1 MRRLLPLLCL
11 LSVPTLAAE
20 KPAATPG
27 IDVPPEIVKEFQAIE
42 ALTAKSAYAEAAQR
56 GQALLPRLKD
66 SPAAKALLLRN
77 LATLYGQQKHYPH
90 SAALLQECLD
100 LHALP
105 AREVP
110 KVLLELA
117 QYSVAAQNYP
127 KAEEALTTLIQQDP
141 DPKPDYYL
149 MLVDM
154 RTQSKRYAEAAAALE
169 RLIARTP
176 EPKVEWYEML
186 LGLHHESRDLDACIR
201 DLAALIEKSPDKP
214 LYWQQL
220 TGLYQEAKQDKKALA
235 VRQLMYERGLP
246 RSTDEIVQLAQ
257 MLRYQGLPGRAA
269 EILQREIDRGGVDK
283 TPRNLGLLADNWM
296 EARELG
302 KAAAALET
310 SAALAPTGET
320 LHRLGQI
327 YSELRDWNKARLAL
341 TRALAKGGL
350 KNPGGAWLLL
360 GMAHYR
366 LDAKNDARAAFLQA
380 KNTPA
385 MTKTAQQWLEHIER
399 ETRQAKK
406 PAH

>member
-366 LDAKNDARAAFLQA
+366 LDVKNDARAAFLQA

>member
-1 MRRLLPLLCL
+1 MRRLLPLLWL
-11 LSVPTLAAE
+11 LSLPASAAE
-20 KPAATPG
+20 PPANAPK
-27 IDVPPEIVKEFQAIE
+27 IDVPAEVLSEFKVIE
-42 ALTAKSAYAEAAQR
+42 DLTAKGSIAEAAKR
-56 GQALLPRLKD
+56 GQALLPKLKD
-66 SPAAKALLLRN
+66 APAAKALLLRN

-90 SAALLQECLD
+90 SAALLQESLD

-117 QYSVAAQNYP
+117 QYAVAAQNYP

-141 DPKPDYYL
+141 DPKPDYFL

-154 RTQSKRYAEAAAALE
+154 QTQSKRYAEAAATLE

-176 EPKVEWYEML
+176 EPKPSWREML
-186 LGLHHESRDLDACIR
+186 LGLHHEAHDLNACIH

-220 TGLYQEAKQDKKALA
+220 TGLYQETKQDKKALA
-235 VRQLMYERGLP
+235 VRQLMYERGLL
-246 RSTDEIVQLAQ
+246 RSADEIVQLDQ

-269 EILQREIDRGGVDK
+269 EILQREIDRGGIDK

-310 SAALAPTGET
+310 SAALAPSGET

-327 YSELRDWNKARLAL
+327 YSELRDWNKARQVL
-341 TRALAKGGL
+341 TRALTKGGL

-360 GMAHYR
+360 GMANYR

>member
-385 MTKTAQQWLEHIER
+385 MTKTALQWLEHIER